1 MIIAFSYQILNLN
14 LNLIMKI
21 TVSKEAYSDKTQ
33 AKAAISM
40 AVRKN
45 YKSTTG
51 NSIKAIKWNEISVDP
66 KDFYNLILQ
75 GYTFT
80 TGLYKTKLYKSASS
94 NKDGKVWKKDAS
106 GNLRSMIP
114 FDKGFINNGW
124 ILEEF
129 WNGSYCIFADIDET
143 KSTSIEDYCSHI
155 SPVLTPTFGFY
166 SPSDKPDKRR
176 FKLVWI
182 FNLSI
187 NDSEFWKAISNYINN
202 ELSNIE
208 QLKDKCGTTITQISY
223 GNKGGSGV
231 WFGNT
236 YDPWMFDW
244 LKNTIKTDEEKEA
257 EDNGKE
263 INDIQIDQDLIDT
276 LKRNFPF
283 DDLKYIDYVDLI
295 WRKDDLIDWISPS
308 KFPLASIG
316 LCKKDYWE
324 LDYNFGVKIKDGGQR
339 RKKLFMRM
347 CLRRLLK
354 PTATSEEILI
364 NAYRDR
370 DKIIDN
376 SDGVVSVD
384 NLIRN
389 VKVAFSYEIEELE
402 DMFKSTIEYLKQKSP
417 LIVFKYYKGRKGK
430 YTREEYKIIKGK
442 FTQYLISQ
450 LYDPNLSDAKNIEK
464 FNKSMEEWGYTIR
477 ISDRKLLLKY
487 RKENKIEKNNDRDEF
502 ILEKHNEGLSAT
514 EIMKALEDNGFE
526 SMSKRQINRIIAK
539 FKNNTN
545 NNTEEIRSQEEE
557 PENEIKLEFTDS
569 FNNWKN
575 NSPKEVKEEPKEE
588 FKEEFKLEFTDYFKK
603 WANL

>member
-1 MIIAFSYQILNLN
+1 
-14 LNLIMKI
+14 MKI

-33 AKAAISM
+33 AQAAISRV
-40 AVRKN
+40 ARNN
-45 YKSTTG
+45 YKKTTG
-51 NSIKAIKWNEISVDP
+51 NSIKSIKWNEISVDP

-80 TGLYKTKLYKSASS
+80 TGLYKTKLYNEASK
-94 NKDGKVWKKDAS
+94 NGGVIFREKPNGTKYPAP
-106 GNLRSMIP
+106 P
-114 FDKGFINNGW
+114 FTNGYINNGLIKEDW
-124 ILEEF
+124 
-129 WNGSYCIFADIDET
+129 WNGSYCIFSDIDET

-263 INDIQIDQDLIDT
+263 ILDIQIDDKLINT
-276 LKRNFPF
+276 LKRNFLLK
-283 DDLKYIDYVDLI
+283 DLKYIDFVGWI
-295 WRKDDLIDWISPS
+295 WRKEDEIDWISPS
-308 KFPLASIG
+308 EFPLASIG

-324 LDYNFGVKIKDGGQR
+324 LDYNFGIKIKDGGQR

-354 PTATSEEILI
+354 PTATPEDILL

-370 DKIIDN
+370 EKIIDN

-402 DMFKSTIEYLKQKSP
+402 DMFKSTIEYLKQKSSS
-417 LIVFKYYKGRKGK
+417 IVFKYYKGRE
-430 YTREEYKIIKGK
+430 YTREEYNIIKGK
-442 FTQYLISQ
+442 FTQYLISKI
-450 LYDPNLSDAKNIEK
+450 YDQNLTDAENIEN
-464 FNKSMEEWGYTIR
+464 FNNSMENWGYTIR
-477 ISDRKLLLKY
+477 IEDRKLLLKY

-502 ILEKHNEGLSAT
+502 ILKKHNEGLSAT
-514 EIMKALEDNGFE
+514 EIIKALENNGFE

-539 FKNNTN
+539 SKNNTN
-545 NNTEEIRSQEEE
+545 NTEEISSQEEVKEE
-557 PENEIKLEFTDS
+557 PKNEIKLELTDS

-575 NSPKEVKEEPKEE
+575 NSQKEIKEEPK
-588 FKEEFKLEFTDYFKK
+588 KEEIKLEFTDYFKK